1 MDQSNTQVAQG
12 RQDVWSIASAQAGAI
27 LSKADIAHR
36 VEAIFTTPLASHQL
50 QQAPR
55 SGFGGRQSGD
65 ERDDLGGGLVG
76 FGDGTGEL
84 GHLCDKG
91 PGRGEIGIHL
101 VTSLAGAHL
110 AASPPAVGGLG
121 LQRACQWI
129 GEIGRQVVVEGRLI
143 AFDSQDGLGHEA
155 HA

>member
-1 MDQSNTQVAQG
+1 MLSSRRDLRGARAMDQSNTQVAQS
-12 RQDVWSIASAQAGAI
+12 REDLWSIASAQAGAI

-36 VEAIFTTPLASHQL
+36 VQAIFTTPLASHQL
-50 QQAPR
+50 QQALR

-91 PGRGEIGIHL
+91 PGL
-101 VTSLAGAHL
+101 SVCTF
-110 AASPPAVGGLG
+110 LG
-121 LQRACQWI
+121 VMRATPT
-129 GEIGRQVVVEGRLI
+129 
-143 AFDSQDGLGHEA
+143 
-155 HA
+155 